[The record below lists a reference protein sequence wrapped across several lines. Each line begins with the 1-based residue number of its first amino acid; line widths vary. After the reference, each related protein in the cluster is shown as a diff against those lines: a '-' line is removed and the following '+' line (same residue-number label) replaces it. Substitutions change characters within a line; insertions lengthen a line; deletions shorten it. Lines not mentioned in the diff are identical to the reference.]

1 MSEVNRIIRGRKLTT
16 YRELRHL
23 TKEEMAHQLGVSPN
37 TDGRYEKGEFEPK
50 VDQWEKIAEILNV
63 PVEELLKTE
72 PIVIHMSHN
81 QMAMPNF
88 GSQNNHAYPEEMVQQ
103 LADRVKELERTS
115 VRFIDLIEKLIKE
128 RE

>member
-1 MSEVNRIIRGRKLTT
+1 
-16 YRELRHL
+16 
-23 TKEEMAHQLGVSPN
+23 
-37 TDGRYEKGEFEPK
+37 
-50 VDQWEKIAEILNV
+50 
-63 PVEELLKTE
+63 
-72 PIVIHMSHN
+72 
-81 QMAMPNF
+81 MPNF